1 MREIARYEQRV
12 FLKDHPPVTQR
23 VLIASNGSE
32 RALLAGTVLGVDQG
46 KHDAWTASATVSCVL
61 AEDIDVPASGDAYA
75 LAYVHAALIA
85 PELVWAEGVSAT
97 DQKTALEAM
106 RGKGLYASEA

>member
-1 MREIARYEQRV
+1 MKEIARYERRV

-23 VLIASNGSE
+23 VLIKSSGTA
-32 RALLAGTVLGVDQG
+32 RTLIAGTVLGVTAG
-46 KHDAWTASATVSCVL
+46 KHDAFTSASAASCVL
-61 AEDIDVPASGDAYA
+61 AEDVDVPASGDAYA

-85 PELVWAEGVSAT
+85 PELVWADGVSAA
-97 DQKTALEAM
+97 DQKTALEAL